1 MKKIKTMKDLVNYL
15 ILCNKKISTMESCTG
30 GDMAN
35 EITNIEGASNI
46 FGFGMVTYS
55 NEYKIK
61 QGVNKKTIEEYTVYS
76 LEVANEM
83 SRVVQNYTSSD
94 YAIGITGQMRRVDPN
109 NITDEDNRVYIS
121 IYDKEDDKYYNKI
134 VIMNK
139 KTRRENKR
147 VVIEA
152 VIEMFN
158 SIL

>member
-30 GDMAN
+30 GDVAN

-94 YAIGITGQMRRVDPN
+94 YAVGITGQMRRVDPN
-109 NITDEDNRVYIS
+109 NITNEDNKVYIS
-121 IYDKEDDKYYNKI
+121 IYDKEGDKYYNKI

-139 KTRRENKR
+139 KTREENKKE
-147 VVIEA
+147 VIKA

>member
-30 GDMAN
+30 GDVAN

-139 KTRRENKR
+139 KTRRDNKR
-147 VVIEA
+147 IVIEA

>member
-30 GDMAN
+30 GDVAN

-94 YAIGITGQMRRVDPN
+94 YAVGITGQMRRVDPN
-109 NITDEDNRVYIS
+109 NITNEDNKVYIS
-121 IYDKEDDKYYNKI
+121 IYDKEGDKYYNKI

-139 KTRRENKR
+139 KTREENKKE
-147 VVIEA
+147 VIEA

>member
-30 GDMAN
+30 GDVAN

-76 LEVANEM
+76 LEVANEL

>member
-1 MKKIKTMKDLVNYL
+1 MQKIETMKDLVNYF
-15 ILCNKKISTMESCTG
+15 ILHGKKISTMESCTG
-30 GDMAN
+30 GYLAN
-35 EITNIEGASNI
+35 CITNIEGASGV
-46 FGFGMVTYS
+46 FEFGMVTYS

-94 YAIGITGQMRRVDPN
+94 YAVGITGQMRRVDPN
-109 NITDEDNRVYIS
+109 NINGEDNRVYIS

-134 VIMNK
+134 VTMNK
-139 KTRRENKR
+139 KTRRENKKD
-147 VVIEA
+147 VIEA
-152 VIEMFN
+152 VIEMFD

>member
-30 GDMAN
+30 GDVAN

-94 YAIGITGQMRRVDPN
+94 YAIGITGQMRRVAPN

>member
-30 GDMAN
+30 GDVAN

-94 YAIGITGQMRRVDPN
+94 YAVGITGQMRRVDPN
-109 NITDEDNRVYIS
+109 NITNEDNKVYIS
-121 IYDKEDDKYYNKI
+121 IYDKEGDKYYNKI

-139 KTRRENKR
+139 KTREENKKEVIKA
-147 VVIEA
+147 VV
-152 VIEMFN
+152 EMFN

>member
-30 GDMAN
+30 GDVAN

-94 YAIGITGQMRRVDPN
+94 YAVGITGQMRRVDPN

-139 KTRRENKR
+139 KTREENKKEVIKA
-147 VVIEA
+147 VV
-152 VIEMFN
+152 EMFD

>member
-30 GDMAN
+30 GDVAN

-139 KTRRENKR
+139 KTRRDNKR

>member
-30 GDMAN
+30 GDVAN

-94 YAIGITGQMRRVDPN
+94 YAVGITGQMRRVDPN

-139 KTRRENKR
+139 KTREENKKE
-147 VVIEA
+147 VIKA

>member
-30 GDMAN
+30 GDVAN
-35 EITNIEGASNI
+35 EITNIEGASGA
-46 FGFGMVTYS
+46 FEFGMVTYS

-139 KTRRENKR
+139 KTREENKKE
-147 VVIEA
+147 VIKA
-152 VIEMFN
+152 VIEMFD

>member
-30 GDMAN
+30 GDVAN

-109 NITDEDNRVYIS
+109 NITNEDNRVYIS

-139 KTRRENKR
+139 KTRRDNKR

>member
-30 GDMAN
+30 GDVAN

-94 YAIGITGQMRRVDPN
+94 YAVGITGQMRRVDPN
-109 NITDEDNRVYIS
+109 NITNEDNKVYIS
-121 IYDKEDDKYYNKI
+121 IYDKEGDKYYNKI

-139 KTRRENKR
+139 KTREENKKEVIKA
-147 VVIEA
+147 VV
-152 VIEMFN
+152 EMFD

>member
-1 MKKIKTMKDLVNYL
+1 MQKIETMKDLVNYF
-15 ILCNKKISTMESCTG
+15 ILHGKKISTTESCTG
-30 GDMAN
+30 GYLAN
-35 EITNIEGASNI
+35 CITNIEGASGV
-46 FGFGMVTYS
+46 FEFGMVTYS

-94 YAIGITGQMRRVDPN
+94 YAVGITGQMRRVDPN
-109 NITDEDNRVYIS
+109 NITGEDNRVYIS

-134 VIMNK
+134 VTMNK
-139 KTRRENKR
+139 KTRRENKKD
-147 VVIEA
+147 VIEA
-152 VIEMFN
+152 VIEMFD

>member
-30 GDMAN
+30 GDVAN

-94 YAIGITGQMRRVDPN
+94 YAVGITGQMRRVDPN
-109 NITDEDNRVYIS
+109 NITNEDNKVYIS

-134 VIMNK
+134 VTMNK
-139 KTRRENKR
+139 KTRRDNKR

-152 VIEMFN
+152 VIEMFD

>member
-30 GDMAN
+30 GDVAN

>member
-30 GDMAN
+30 GDVAN

-121 IYDKEDDKYYNKI
+121 IYDKEGDKYYNKI

-139 KTRRENKR
+139 KTREENKKE
-147 VVIEA
+147 VIKA

>member
-30 GDMAN
+30 GDVAN

-94 YAIGITGQMRRVDPN
+94 YAVGITGQMRRVDPN
-109 NITDEDNRVYIS
+109 NITNEDNKVYIS
-121 IYDKEDDKYYNKI
+121 IYDKEGDKYYNKI

-139 KTRRENKR
+139 KTREENKKE
-147 VVIEA
+147 VIKA
-152 VIEMFN
+152 VIEMFD

>member
-30 GDMAN
+30 GDVAN

-94 YAIGITGQMRRVDPN
+94 YAVGITGQMRRVDPN
-109 NITDEDNRVYIS
+109 NITNEDNKVYIS

-139 KTRRENKR
+139 KTRRDNKR

>member
-30 GDMAN
+30 GDVAN

-94 YAIGITGQMRRVDPN
+94 YAVGITGQMRRVDPN
-109 NITDEDNRVYIS
+109 NITNEDNKVYIS
-121 IYDKEDDKYYNKI
+121 IYDKEGDKYYNKI

-139 KTRRENKR
+139 KTRRDNKR

>member
-30 GDMAN
+30 GDVAN

-139 KTRRENKR
+139 KTREENKKE
-147 VVIEA
+147 VIKA
-152 VIEMFN
+152 VIEMFD

>member
-30 GDMAN
+30 GDVAN

-94 YAIGITGQMRRVDPN
+94 YAVGITGQMRRVDPN
-109 NITDEDNRVYIS
+109 NITNEDNKVYIS
-121 IYDKEDDKYYNKI
+121 IYDKEGDKYYNKI

-139 KTRRENKR
+139 KTRRDNKK

>member
-30 GDMAN
+30 GDVAN

-94 YAIGITGQMRRVDPN
+94 YAVGITGQMRIVDPN

-139 KTRRENKR
+139 KTREENKKEVIKA
-147 VVIEA
+147 VV
-152 VIEMFN
+152 EMFD

>member
-30 GDMAN
+30 GDVAN

-94 YAIGITGQMRRVDPN
+94 YAVGITGQMRRVDPN
-109 NITDEDNRVYIS
+109 NITNEDNKVYIS
-121 IYDKEDDKYYNKI
+121 IYDKEGDKYYNKI
-134 VIMNK
+134 VTMNK
-139 KTRRENKR
+139 KTREENKKE
-147 VVIEA
+147 VIKA

>member
-30 GDMAN
+30 GDVAN

-121 IYDKEDDKYYNKI
+121 IYVKEDDKYYNKI

>member
-30 GDMAN
+30 GDVAN

-83 SRVVQNYTSSD
+83 GRVVQNYTSSD

>member
-30 GDMAN
+30 GDVAN

-94 YAIGITGQMRRVDPN
+94 YAVGITGQMRRVDPN
-109 NITDEDNRVYIS
+109 NITNEDNKVYVS
-121 IYDKEDDKYYNKI
+121 IYDKEGDKYYNKI

-139 KTRRENKR
+139 KTRRDNKK

>member
-30 GDMAN
+30 GDVAN

-94 YAIGITGQMRRVDPN
+94 YAVGITGQMRRVDLN
-109 NITDEDNRVYIS
+109 NITNEDNKVYIS
-121 IYDKEDDKYYNKI
+121 IYDKEGDKYYNKI

-139 KTRRENKR
+139 KTREENKKE
-147 VVIEA
+147 VIKA

>member
-1 MKKIKTMKDLVNYL
+1 MQKIKTMKDLVNYL

-30 GDMAN
+30 GDVAN

-109 NITDEDNRVYIS
+109 NITNEDNRVYIS
-121 IYDKEDDKYYNKI
+121 IYDKEGDKYYNKI

-139 KTRRENKR
+139 KTRRDNKK

>member
-30 GDMAN
+30 GDVAN

-94 YAIGITGQMRRVDPN
+94 YAVGITGQMRRVDPN
-109 NITDEDNRVYIS
+109 NITNEDNKVYIS
-121 IYDKEDDKYYNKI
+121 IYDKEGDKYYNKI

-139 KTRRENKR
+139 KTRRDNKR

-152 VIEMFN
+152 VIEMFD

>member
-30 GDMAN
+30 GDVAN
-35 EITNIEGASNI
+35 EITNIEGASHI
-46 FGFGMVTYS
+46 FGVGMVTNS

-94 YAIGITGQMRRVDPN
+94 YAVGITGQMRRVDPN
-109 NITDEDNRVYIS
+109 NITNEDNKVYIS
-121 IYDKEDDKYYNKI
+121 IYDKEGDKYYNKI

-139 KTRRENKR
+139 KTRRDNKR

>member
-30 GDMAN
+30 GDVAN

-139 KTRRENKR
+139 KTRRDNKR
-147 VVIEA
+147 VVIKA
-152 VIEMFN
+152 VIEMFD